1 MNKTGSNQKY
11 TATYEITFRVSV
23 DYQEQCHVVKAYQS
37 AKDIDIDEALLDV
50 SIFDYDN
57 ADLITIQDENG
68 KEIWHG

>member
-1 MNKTGSNQKY
+1 MNKTGSKQKY
-11 TATYEITFRVSV
+11 TATYEITFRVSI
-23 DYQEQCHVVKAYQS
+23 DYQGEIDIYKAYRS

>member
-1 MNKTGSNQKY
+1 MNKTGSDQKY
-11 TATYEITFRVSV
+11 TATYEITSHVSI
-23 DYQEQCHVVKAYQS
+23 DYKTDNLKEALQGAE
-37 AKDIDIDEALLDV
+37 DIDIDEALLDV

>member
-23 DYQEQCHVVKAYQS
+23 DYQGEKAYQS